1 MSPFASQITQINPI
15 RSEFIL
21 KLALSVQS
29 ADEKFMM
36 TQRLLLCY
44 SLNEYGLSAL
54 ACPRLLLG
62 EALITNSN
70 TPPSVMSL

>member
-1 MSPFASQITQINPI
+1 MSPFASQITRINLI
-15 RSEFIL
+15 RLELNL
-21 KLALSVQS
+21 KSALSVQP

-44 SLNEYGLSAL
+44 LLNEYGLSAL

-70 TPPSVMSL
+70 TPPSVISL